1 MLENESF
8 KRKKLNKNALTAII
22 VGPSLVLIVIII
34 VLFIK
39 LYRNKTGQVTEEAQ
53 SEDVKLRLQSEDNR
67 ELNNDIET
75 NRDAQ
80 ILMRDQCSPTES
92 GLIPDGR
99 FTAQTNTTEGLNA
112 MLSIE
117 KQKRK

>member
-39 LYRNKTGQVTEEAQ
+39 LYRNKTG
-53 SEDVKLRLQSEDNR
+53 
-67 ELNNDIET
+67 
-75 NRDAQ
+75 
-80 ILMRDQCSPTES
+80 
-92 GLIPDGR
+92 
-99 FTAQTNTTEGLNA
+99 
-112 MLSIE
+112 
-117 KQKRK
+117 